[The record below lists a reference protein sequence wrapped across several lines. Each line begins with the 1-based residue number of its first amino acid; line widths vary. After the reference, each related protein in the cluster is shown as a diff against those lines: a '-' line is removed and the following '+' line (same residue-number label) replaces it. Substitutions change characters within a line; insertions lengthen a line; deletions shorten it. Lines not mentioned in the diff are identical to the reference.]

1 MTFGRFK
8 EICGYVDSALDKVW
22 TVLITLGGAMLALTV
37 VLQVFLRYVLKSPL
51 FGLEEF
57 SRLIG
62 VWVYF
67 LGAIFGTRLDSHVQG
82 DVAARF
88 FKTARSRAAL
98 STMTWIFSLILCV
111 LFLYHSGT
119 YSLWLY
125 ETGEKTTGLWWPRIT
140 SVGSMF
146 FGAIFMSLYSIANVV
161 KYIEQVIT
169 GPKGPEG
176 GRL

>member
-1 MTFGRFK
+1 MTWDRFK

-22 TVLITLGGAMLALTV
+22 TVFITLGGAMLTLTV

-67 LGAIFGTRLDSHVQG
+67 LGAILGTRFDSHVQG
-82 DVAARF
+82 DIAARF
-88 FKTARSRAAL
+88 FETARSRATL
-98 STMTWIFSLILCV
+98 SIITWIFSLVLCV
-111 LFLYHSGT
+111 LFLYHSGA

-125 ETGEKTTGLWWPRIT
+125 ETGERTTGLWWPRIT

-146 FGAIFMSLYSIANVV
+146 FGAIFMTLYSIANIV
-161 KYIEQVIT
+161 KYIEQAIT
-169 GPKGPEG
+169 APKGAEG